1 MILPSLNQTLHLHIA
16 SNINSQNYK
25 DLQND
30 THFQDNTER
39 KWIEA
44 RERRKTK
51 QKKRCYESKHTCI
64 LLFKSVT
71 ALKAA
76 STAGEAGSQEG
87 RLMSER
93 WIAPATATD
102 PLLPEPP
109 PPLPNMLARSEQR
122 ILPLRVN
129 FSISVLPSQRR
140 RKRQEKTNNESST
153 LFDLSQHE
161 IHYNNMG

>member
-1 MILPSLNQTLHLHIA
+1 MAATVVRELFVAWLMQSNFTRYSLNSSSGSVIPGSVMWSLIRCGETGKFMILPSLNQTLHLHIA
-16 SNINSQNYK
+16 SNINSLNYK

-76 STAGEAGSQEG
+76 STAGEAGS
-87 RLMSER
+87 
-93 WIAPATATD
+93 
-102 PLLPEPP
+102 
-109 PPLPNMLARSEQR
+109 
-122 ILPLRVN
+122 
-129 FSISVLPSQRR
+129 
-140 RKRQEKTNNESST
+140 
-153 LFDLSQHE
+153 
-161 IHYNNMG
+161 